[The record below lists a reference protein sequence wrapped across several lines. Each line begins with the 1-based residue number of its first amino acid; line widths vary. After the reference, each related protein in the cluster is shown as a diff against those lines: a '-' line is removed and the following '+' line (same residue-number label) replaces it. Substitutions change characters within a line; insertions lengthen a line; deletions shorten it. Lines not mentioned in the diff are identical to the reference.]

1 MKKMKLIFIF
11 ILALLS
17 IIIIIIIIIII
28 LLQNRAPIETKIL
41 FMTLTMPRAVLL
53 FITMLVG
60 FALGILVSLLVVKK

>member
-1 MKKMKLIFIF
+1 
-11 ILALLS
+11 LS
-17 IIIIIIIIIII
+17 III

-60 FALGILVSLLVVKK
+60 FALGILVSLLVLKKQKSHEK